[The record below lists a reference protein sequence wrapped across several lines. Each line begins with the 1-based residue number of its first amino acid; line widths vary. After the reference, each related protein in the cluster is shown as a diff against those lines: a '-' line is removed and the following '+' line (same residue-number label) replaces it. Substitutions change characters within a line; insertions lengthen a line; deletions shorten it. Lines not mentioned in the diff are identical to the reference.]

1 MNKLTYKNIKTNI
14 DNTTKIVL
22 DQFTIIHDILENNID
37 DNKIKKINSNEVLI
51 DNYEMNIREEINTS
65 IVLYSPRASDLRKI
79 IAYYDITGYL
89 ERIGDLLLNISEF
102 IVKIDY
108 NSNVFR
114 NTLPLLIKMLKLIEN
129 MTKNAIFATICK
141 DRSLAHSTIL
151 DDNEIDDLNVQIFL
165 SLIKTEDKDKL
176 DSILSINS
184 IASNM
189 ERIGDHAT
197 NISEAA
203 IYIIEGIDIK
213 HYINK
218 ESYLENL

>member
-1 MNKLTYKNIKTNI
+1 MNNLTYKNIKINI
-14 DNTTKIVL
+14 DNTAKIVL
-22 DQFTIIHDILENNID
+22 DQFTIINDMLNNNPD
-37 DNKIKKINSNEVLI
+37 DNNTKRINSNEILI
-51 DNYEMNIREEINTS
+51 DNYEISIRKEINTT
-65 IVLYSPRASDLRKI
+65 IVLYSPKASDLRKI

-102 IVKIDY
+102 IVKVDF
-108 NSNVFR
+108 NSDVFK
-114 NTLPLLIKMLKLIEN
+114 NTFPMLVKMLKLIEN

-141 DRSLAHSTIL
+141 DRILAHKTIL
-151 DDNEIDDLNVQIFL
+151 DDDEIDNLNIQIFL
-165 SLIKTEDKDKL
+165 LLLKTENKDKL

-189 ERIGDHAT
+189 ERIGDNAT

-213 HYINK
+213 HCINK
-218 ESYLENL
+218 ESYFENL